1 MNENLNLVEI
11 LKDCPEG
18 TKLYSPVLGE
28 VEFVRISDDDISFP
42 IRVRVKYGMYTFSS
56 QGRFCNIEQGECLLF
71 PSKDQ
76 RDWSKFKV
84 KKPKYEEVVKHVQAY
99 NNYKMIQKACDGL
112 GAADA
117 EPNLAR
123 LWHDASEE
131 PRYEEFLLGED
142 TDGFSIYRWCGQE
155 DYWETF
161 VNETGLSRWAYIED
175 LLPKGGK
182 K

>member
-71 PSKDQ
+71 PSKEQ
-76 RDWSKFKV
+76 RDWSKFKPE
-84 KKPKYEEVVKHVQAY
+84 KPKFDPKTLQPFDKVLVRDTRVGQWKCGFYSHESDETIYRYKTTSNAYICCIPYNKETKH
-99 NNYKMIQKACDGL
+99 
-112 GAADA
+112 
-117 EPNLAR
+117 
-123 LWHDASEE
+123 
-131 PRYEEFLLGED
+131 LLGTTKEAPK
-142 TDGFSIYRWCGQE
+142 FYR
-155 DYWETF
+155 YWE
-161 VNETGLSRWAYIED
+161 D
-175 LLPKGGK
+175 
-182 K
+182 

>member
-11 LKDCPEG
+11 LKDCTEG

-76 RDWSKFKV
+76 RDWSKFKNNNH
-84 KKPKYEEVVKHVQAY
+84 KFKPKTFDEV
-99 NNYKMIQKACDGL
+99 L
-112 GAADA
+112 
-117 EPNLAR
+117 
-123 LWHDASEE
+123 
-131 PRYEEFLLGED
+131 EF
-142 TDGFSIYRWCGQE
+142 YQ
-155 DYWETF
+155 YW
-161 VNETGLSRWAYIED
+161 ND
-175 LLPKGGK
+175 
-182 K
+182 